1 MFISALCDKSLLVG
15 KPQATA
21 VAFHASMFGQIALS
35 FKQNFVDPYDKPGT
49 RAKTYDRVLQFMIH
63 TIFNQG

>member
-1 MFISALCDKSLLVG
+1 
-15 KPQATA
+15 
-21 VAFHASMFGQIALS
+21 MFGQIALS

-63 TIFNQG
+63 TIFNQGQDVADNGCAISMIEILTNVFPELL

>member
-1 MFISALCDKSLLVG
+1 VG